1 MIYSS
6 ACEYAIRAM
15 AYLVGSEAGTRVLA
29 REVAEAETIP
39 GPFLGKVFQTL
50 VKGGLLHST
59 KGPGGGFSLAKNP
72 KDITLLDI
80 YTVVD
85 GINDLERC
93 AAGLAEC
100 SDEQQCPL
108 HESWKPIRAKIRR
121 YLETTTLAQMAA
133 ATRKKREL
141 LEKPDS

>member
-15 AYLVGSEAGTRVLA
+15 AYLVEQGPGARVLS
-29 REVAEAETIP
+29 REVSENEGIP

-59 KGPGGGFSLAKNP
+59 KGPGGGFSLARDP
-72 KDITLLDI
+72 ESISLYDIRAVIDGVSDLDA
-80 YTVVD
+80 
-85 GINDLERC
+85 C

-100 SDEQQCPL
+100 SDDQPCPL
-108 HESWKPIRAKIRR
+108 HDSWKPIRAQIRS
-121 YLETTTLAQMAA
+121 YLENTDLAQMAEA
-133 ATRKKREL
+133 SKKKKALLGRK
-141 LEKPDS
+141 

>member
-15 AYLVGSEAGTRVLA
+15 AYLVEQGPGARVLA
-29 REVAEAETIP
+29 REVAQNEDIP

-50 VKGGLLHST
+50 VKGGLLTST

-72 KDITLLDI
+72 ESISLLNI
-80 YTVVD
+80 RAVVD
-85 GINDLERC
+85 GVIDLDAC

-100 SDEQQCPL
+100 DDEQPCPL
-108 HESWKPIRAKIRR
+108 HDSWKPIRAQIRA
-121 YLETTTLAQMAA
+121 YLEKTNLAQMAA
-133 ATRKKREL
+133 ASKKKKKMLGR
-141 LEKPDS
+141 